1 MSQCISCASYSSF
14 PSRSHSSQRKR
25 CHAERLVLSPAQVG
39 GQKDGGG
46 GGGFSLHFGYS
57 IDFIGV
63 TSDSSRL
70 RWKASPKLKQV
81 NDML

>member
-1 MSQCISCASYSSF
+1 MHQLCKLFILPLQIPQQPEETLPCREAGAVSCTGRRAKG
-14 PSRSHSSQRKR
+14 R
-25 CHAERLVLSPAQVG
+25 
-39 GQKDGGG
+39 GG